1 MVSHEDITICIFVYL
16 CFLSFVVNGES
27 GHPRLDIPGPDY
39 NQLDHKVDQFMNCRI
54 CEFSFKF

>member
-1 MVSHEDITICIFVYL
+1 MVSHEDVICIFVYL

-54 CEFSFKF
+54 CEFS